1 MRLAGRAGIASIGA
15 ACLSALLSLPAGAA
29 EPDGPSALIG
39 PKDAILIAVKEKLS
53 ENRATEGN
61 QAALLSYYGNPESR
75 LLWVDEKGL
84 GARAQSVMDEIA
96 KADEYGLRASDYR
109 LPKSD
114 LAEGAD
120 AQAFADA
127 EMTLSTAVLRY
138 ARDARGGR
146 LDPQL
151 LGPKILDPTLALPDP
166 VQLLSSI
173 GIRSDPAVYLR
184 SFQPTHPQFE
194 ALRKALADARGGTS
208 AAPKEEGVVQ
218 IPEGPVLRIG
228 VESDQVP
235 LLRKRLKVSSG
246 PTPTLFDDD
255 VDAAVKGFQASHGVH
270 PDGLVGPG
278 TRRLLNGQKA
288 QQSRPV
294 QERQILV
301 NMERWRWLPN
311 DLGSFHVAANIP
323 EFTLRVMEEDKP
335 VFTTRIVVG
344 KRVTPT
350 PVFRDEMETVV
361 FGPFWNVPNSIKTDE
376 LLPSIREGGGGFFGG
391 GYYDA
396 SVFQRNGLR
405 VAIGTREV
413 DPSQLDWSRIDIR
426 SLNVFQPPG
435 GGNVLGNVKFLFP
448 NSHDVYMHDTSQKH
462 LFAKA
467 VRAESH
473 GCMRVQNP
481 EQFAQV
487 LLKKDQN
494 WSSGEVSSAFHNSHD
509 RQVPLQSKIPVY
521 VNYFTVRVNDDGS
534 VSTFAD
540 LYGHDARMVAAL
552 FGERVAFEAPPVLEQ
567 AEYREYRAPVQPRR
581 AVRRSQR
588 SGGSFAD
595 VVSGFLDN

>member
-61 QAALLSYYGNPESR
+61 QAALLGYYGNPKSR

-84 GARAQSVMDEIA
+84 GCAGAVGDGRNRQGRRIWPARLGLPPAEVRSCRRRRRSGLCRCGNDAQHGGAS
-96 KADEYGLRASDYR
+96 LRAGCTRRASR
-109 LPKSD
+109 S
-114 LAEGAD
+114 A
-120 AQAFADA
+120 
-127 EMTLSTAVLRY
+127 TS
-138 ARDARGGR
+138 
-146 LDPQL
+146 
-151 LGPKILDPTLALPDP
+151 GPRILDPTLALPDP

-494 WSSGEVSSAFHNSHD
+494 
-509 RQVPLQSKIPVY
+509 
-521 VNYFTVRVNDDGS
+521 
-534 VSTFAD
+534 
-540 LYGHDARMVAAL
+540 
-552 FGERVAFEAPPVLEQ
+552 
-567 AEYREYRAPVQPRR
+567 
-581 AVRRSQR
+581 
-588 SGGSFAD
+588 
-595 VVSGFLDN
+595 